1 MKQKAIWLLLVL
13 LLSASFVDCK
23 KDDGDDLNN
32 LAIISALSGGGDCLV
47 DFPGKAAVGI
57 NRTRVTKGTTG
68 VDVVWG
74 RIPFVNHPIAIVEIL
89 GIQTNDSVVFHGV
102 DVVEN
107 PNVSGQ
113 PTIYEA
119 TDCPLAESA
128 IITDGTTKF
137 NISGSDPYTY
147 TSNGTSGS
155 FYFLLYIVGAGTP
168 PAATVD
174 YNDN

>member
-23 KDDGDDLNN
+23 KDDGEDLTN
-32 LAIISALSGGGDCLV
+32 LALLNALSGGGDCLV
-47 DFPGKAAVGI
+47 DFPGKAAVGV
-57 NRTRVTKGTTG
+57 NRTRVTKNTTG
-68 VDVVWG
+68 TSIVWG

-89 GIQTNDSVVFHGV
+89 GIQNNDSVVFHGV
-102 DVVEN
+102 DVIEN

-113 PTIYEA
+113 PTIYA
-119 TDCPLAESA
+119 SNDCPLAESD
-128 IITDGTTKF
+128 IINDGTTKF

-147 TSNGTSGS
+147 ASNNTSGN
-155 FYFLLYIVGAGTP
+155 FYFLLYIVGSGNP

-174 YNDN
+174 YNDL